1 MWGFG
6 REAQEARRTRESEA
20 VALPLDRLIG
30 LRAEA
35 ARLNSSSLRAVT
47 QLAGE
52 TRTRRRGQ
60 GLEFDDLRLYAPGD
74 DLRHIDW
81 KAAARTGKPHTRLY
95 REERQRGA
103 TVVVDY
109 RAGMF
114 AGSRRLRAVTAG
126 ETGAALLWSLA
137 AARDRASAVVF
148 TDLDLEASPARNGEQ
163 GALAGAH
170 LLAEG
175 FALGLSRRAERPPA
189 LPLAEIFARMLNRAG
204 RSFGAFVLVTGMD
217 DPGPGF
223 EAALGEA
230 GERGRL
236 AVVLIE
242 DPMEREGLEKGLYR
256 YKTPE
261 GVERLARLDSRA
273 AAKLREKL
281 AAQGE
286 AIREALRRS
295 GTPFVAE
302 AAPQEAYAALVA
314 QGAL

>member
-1 MWGFG
+1 MWSFRQRGKD
-6 REAQEARRTRESEA
+6 QEPQAA
-20 VALPLDRLIG
+20 PAIALPLERLLA

-35 ARLNSSSLRAVT
+35 ARQDSRSLRAVT

-74 DLRHIDW
+74 DLRRIDW
-81 KAAARTGKPHTRLY
+81 KATARTGKPHTRLY

-103 TVVVDY
+103 TVVVDF

-114 AGSRRLRAVTAG
+114 TGSQRLRAVAAG
-126 ETGAALLWSLA
+126 ETGAALLWNLA
-137 AARDRASAVVF
+137 AARDRIAAVAF
-148 TDLDLEASPARNGEQ
+148 TDQELEVSRAMNGEQ

-170 LLAEG
+170 RIAEG
-175 FALGLSRRAERPPA
+175 FAAGLKGREAAPA
-189 LPLAEIFARMLNRAG
+189 PLPLSGIFERVLNRAG
-204 RSFGAFVLVTGMD
+204 RSFGVFVLVTGLD
-217 DPGPGF
+217 DPGEGF

-242 DPMEREGLEKGLYR
+242 DPMEREGLETGLYR
-256 YKTPE
+256 FKTPE
-261 GVERLARLDSRA
+261 GEKLARLDSRGKA
-273 AAKLREKL
+273 LLRETL
-281 AAQGE
+281 QAQGE
-286 AIREALRRS
+286 AMRAILKRS
-295 GTPFVAE
+295 GTPFVAPRS
-302 AAPQEAYAALVA
+302 AAEAYPALVA